1 MAASIRTAAHPERGQ
16 SAALPGLRFGGPRRP
31 RRASEQPTTSDTSLS
46 PFYSAAGS
54 HMPLDTGIHW
64 HWRNPLN
71 VLPAFLLVLL
81 VFALLSLVL

>member
-1 MAASIRTAAHPERGQ
+1 
-16 SAALPGLRFGGPRRP
+16 
-31 RRASEQPTTSDTSLS
+31 
-46 PFYSAAGS
+46 
-54 HMPLDTGIHW
+54 MPLDTGIHW